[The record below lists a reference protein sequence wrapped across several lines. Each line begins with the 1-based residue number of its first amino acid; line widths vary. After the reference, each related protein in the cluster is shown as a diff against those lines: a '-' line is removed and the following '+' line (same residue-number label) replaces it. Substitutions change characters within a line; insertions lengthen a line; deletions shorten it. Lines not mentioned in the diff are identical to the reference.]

1 MESKEPEACAEEEA
15 RNDEDPDGCGGT
27 RGDSAVLVGVVR
39 RHPGS
44 DRIGDVVAAMRDGH
58 DHGAQHLG
66 VGPEMLHL
74 VIVAFRAFVGCVQ
87 SGGVMGD
94 AVAGDALKEEELD
107 VAEETFRVEDREM
120 GDGG

>member
-1 MESKEPEACAEEEA
+1 MESKEPEARPQEEA

-39 RHPGS
+39 RDPGS

-58 DHGAQHLG
+58 DHRAQHLG
-66 VGPEMLHL
+66 VRPEMLHL
-74 VIVAFRAFVGCVQ
+74 VVVAFRPFVGCVQ
-87 SGGVMGD
+87 SDGVMGD
-94 AVAGDALKEEELD
+94 AVASDALKEDKLD

-120 GDGG
+120 GNGD